1 MGKNKNKNN
10 NRVKPD
16 AENETEDRFRAAET
30 RPQFRSVKKHTS
42 KVVLDER
49 FASVLTD
56 ARFQLDGK
64 DKYGRKKNEAV
75 KDDLTAFYTVEEGEE
90 KKEQRKPSDDD
101 SASSGSEDSDDARPK
116 KDEKEQDEDPASRIA
131 YLKAFSRGEV
141 DVSSSSDDDDS
152 SQSSN
157 DDEDEDGEDPVYG
170 SAGVLDPSNREEE
183 IEITYDPSPYL
194 VVTNMDWDHIR
205 AVDLFSILSSFTP
218 PGAVKR
224 VQVYQSDFGKE
235 QIAKEKIYG
244 PVDIWK
250 KKMEKV
256 DDEDDES
263 GADEN
268 SSGADDSE
276 SEGDNDN
283 DDQDS
288 TNNDSEHEEE
298 EKSRYLKVEPDALPE
313 ESDFDPEKLRAYE
326 TSKLKYYFAV
336 VEFANTGSA
345 DAAYREVDG
354 LEFENSSSAVD
365 LRALPSEALDN
376 VITDRLMRDAASS
389 IPSNYVPPDFV
400 VSALQ
405 QTNVQCTW
413 DQGDAE
419 REKALTKY
427 SSGGWEGA
435 EADDLK
441 TYLASDGSSDE
452 EDSGE
457 EGGKGSTMRK
467 LLGLDSD
474 NENDDQANSE
484 KSESS
489 EDDGDSDDEHEG
501 IQGMNKEVKFM
512 PGKKNL
518 EEKIRAKLETKNAAP
533 EELTPW
539 QKYQEKRKEKRR
551 ERKQASKKKKN
562 GDESEDDSDEG
573 GDDFFADES
582 KPSQKKKE
590 ARGAKGKTDKGKT
603 DEVFDQEKSRKEL
616 ELLLAGEDEEEQA
629 RDYDIRGIQRME
641 KNKDKKLKGGRKRK
655 EEKLASAVSGTDF
668 KVNTEDN
675 RFAAVLEGSDDRFGI
690 DKTDPNYKDTSAMRE
705 ILAEQTQRRKKKRRK
720 TAPAEKIAP
729 DISADAGGKSAGS
742 AALSSLVSRL
752 KSKVSKK
759 TQ

>member
-1 MGKNKNKNN
+1 MGKNKNS

-16 AENETEDRFRAAET
+16 AENETEERFRAAET

-64 DKYGRKKNEAV
+64 DKYGRKKKDAV

-90 KKEQRKPSDDD
+90 TNVQRKPSDDD
-101 SASSGSEDSDDARPK
+101 SASNGSKEDSDDAGPK
-116 KDEKEQDEDPASRIA
+116 KDENEQDEDPASRIA

-141 DVSSSSDDDDS
+141 DVSSSSDEDDS

-157 DDEDEDGEDPVYG
+157 DDEDEDVEDPVYG
-170 SAGVLDPSNREEE
+170 TAGVLDPSTREEE
-183 IEITYDPSPYL
+183 IEITYDTSPYL

-224 VQVYQSDFGKE
+224 VQVYRSDFGKE
-235 QIAKEKIYG
+235 QMEKEKIYG

-250 KKMEKV
+250 KKMEKAN
-256 DDEDDES
+256 DEDDAS
-263 GADEN
+263 DAEN
-268 SSGADDSE
+268 LSNADDSE
-276 SEGDNDN
+276 SESD
-283 DDQDS
+283 
-288 TNNDSEHEEE
+288 DSEHDAEEE
-298 EKSRYLKVEPDALPE
+298 SRYLKVEPDALPE

-326 TSKLKYYFAV
+326 ASKLKYYFAV
-336 VEFANTGSA
+336 VEFANSESA

-376 VITDRLMRDAASS
+376 VVTDRSMRDEASS

-405 QTNVQCTW
+405 QTKVQCTW
-413 DQGDAE
+413 DQGDAD

-427 SSGGWEGA
+427 SSGGWEGTEA
-435 EADDLK
+435 EDLK
-441 TYLASDGSSDE
+441 AYLASDGSSDE

-474 NENDDQANSE
+474 NENDDQVNSE

-489 EDDGDSDDEHEG
+489 EDDGDSDDEHGG
-501 IQGMNKEVKFM
+501 IQGMNKEVKFI

-518 EEKIRAKLETKNAAP
+518 EDKIRAKLKTKEAA

-551 ERKQASKKKKN
+551 ERKQAASKNKKN
-562 GDESEDDSDEG
+562 AVESEDDSDEG
-573 GDDFFADES
+573 ADDFFMDDA
-582 KPSQKKKE
+582 KPSRKKKE
-590 ARGAKGKTDKGKT
+590 AMGAKGKTDQGKT
-603 DEVFDQEKSRKEL
+603 DQVFDQEKSRKEL

-629 RDYDIRGIQRME
+629 KDYDIRGIQRIE

-668 KVNTEDN
+668 KLNTEDN

>member
-1 MGKNKNKNN
+1 MGKTKNK

-16 AENETEDRFRAAET
+16 AENETEERFRAAET

-64 DKYGRKKNEAV
+64 DKYGRKKTEAV
-75 KDDLTAFYTVEEGEE
+75 KDDLTAFYTVEEGEGEE

-101 SASSGSEDSDDARPK
+101 SASNGSSEDDSVDAGPK
-116 KDEKEQDEDPASRIA
+116 KEEKEQDEDPASRIA
-131 YLKAFSRGEV
+131 YLKAFSRGEI
-141 DVSSSSDDDDS
+141 DVSSSSDEDDS

-157 DDEDEDGEDPVYG
+157 DDEDEGVEDPVYG
-170 SAGVLDPSNREEE
+170 SAGVLDPSTREEE
-183 IEITYDPSPYL
+183 IEITFDTSPYL
-194 VVTNMDWDHIR
+194 VVTNMDWANIR

-235 QIAKEKIYG
+235 QMEKEKIYG

-250 KKMEKV
+250 KKMENAS
-256 DDEDDES
+256 DEDDES
-263 GADEN
+263 DAEN
-268 SSGADDSE
+268 SSAADDSE
-276 SEGDNDN
+276 NEGDN

-288 TNNDSEHEEE
+288 TNNDSEHDQE

-336 VEFANTGSA
+336 VEFANSESA

-376 VITDRLMRDAASS
+376 VITDRSMRDEASS

-413 DQGDAE
+413 DQGDTE

-452 EDSGE
+452 DSGE
-457 EGGKGSTMRK
+457 EGDKGSTMRK

-474 NENDDQANSE
+474 NENDDLANSE

-489 EDDGDSDDEHEG
+489 EDDGDSDNEHEG
-501 IQGMNKEVKFM
+501 IQGMNKEVKFI

-518 EEKIRAKLETKNAAP
+518 EEKIRAKLETKNAPA

-551 ERKQASKKKKN
+551 ERKQSTKKKKN
-562 GDESEDDSDEG
+562 AGESEDDSDGG
-573 GDDFFADES
+573 GDDFFADDA
-582 KPSQKKKE
+582 KPSRKKKE
-590 ARGAKGKTDKGKT
+590 ARGAKGET
-603 DEVFDQEKSRKEL
+603 DEVFDLEKSRKEL
-616 ELLLAGEDEEEQA
+616 ELLLAGENEEEQA
-629 RDYDIRGIQRME
+629 KDYDIRGIQRME

-655 EEKLASAVSGTDF
+655 EEKLASSISGTGF
-668 KVNTEDN
+668 KVNSEDN

-690 DKTDPNYKDTSAMRE
+690 DKTNPNYKDTSAMRE

-720 TAPAEKIAP
+720 TVRAEKIAP

-759 TQ
+759 IQ

>member
-1 MGKNKNKNN
+1 
-10 NRVKPD
+10 
-16 AENETEDRFRAAET
+16 
-30 RPQFRSVKKHTS
+30 
-42 KVVLDER
+42 
-49 FASVLTD
+49 
-56 ARFQLDGK
+56 
-64 DKYGRKKNEAV
+64 
-75 KDDLTAFYTVEEGEE
+75 
-90 KKEQRKPSDDD
+90 
-101 SASSGSEDSDDARPK
+101 
-116 KDEKEQDEDPASRIA
+116 
-131 YLKAFSRGEV
+131 
-141 DVSSSSDDDDS
+141 
-152 SQSSN
+152 
-157 DDEDEDGEDPVYG
+157 
-170 SAGVLDPSNREEE
+170 
-183 IEITYDPSPYL
+183 
-194 VVTNMDWDHIR
+194 
-205 AVDLFSILSSFTP
+205 
-218 PGAVKR
+218 
-224 VQVYQSDFGKE
+224 
-235 QIAKEKIYG
+235 
-244 PVDIWK
+244 
-250 KKMEKV
+250 
-256 DDEDDES
+256 
-263 GADEN
+263 
-268 SSGADDSE
+268 
-276 SEGDNDN
+276 
-283 DDQDS
+283 
-288 TNNDSEHEEE
+288 
-298 EKSRYLKVEPDALPE
+298 
-313 ESDFDPEKLRAYE
+313 
-326 TSKLKYYFAV
+326 
-336 VEFANTGSA
+336 
-345 DAAYREVDG
+345 
-354 LEFENSSSAVD
+354 
-365 LRALPSEALDN
+365 LDN
-376 VITDRLMRDAASS
+376 VITDRSMRDEASS

-427 SSGGWEGA
+427 SSGGWEGT

-474 NENDDQANSE
+474 DENDDQANSE

-489 EDDGDSDDEHEG
+489 EEDGDSDDEHEG

-518 EEKIRAKLETKNAAP
+518 EEKIRAKLETKNAPA

-551 ERKQASKKKKN
+551 ERKQSTKKKKN
-562 GDESEDDSDEG
+562 ADESEEDSDGG
-573 GDDFFADES
+573 GDDFFTDDA
-582 KPSQKKKE
+582 KPSRKKKE
-590 ARGAKGKTDKGKT
+590 ARGAKGKT

-616 ELLLAGEDEEEQA
+616 ELLLAGENEEEQA

-675 RFAAVLEGSDDRFGI
+675 RFAAVLEGSDGRFGI

-720 TAPAEKIAP
+720 NAPAEKIAP

-742 AALSSLVSRL
+742 TALSSLVSRL

-759 TQ
+759 IQ